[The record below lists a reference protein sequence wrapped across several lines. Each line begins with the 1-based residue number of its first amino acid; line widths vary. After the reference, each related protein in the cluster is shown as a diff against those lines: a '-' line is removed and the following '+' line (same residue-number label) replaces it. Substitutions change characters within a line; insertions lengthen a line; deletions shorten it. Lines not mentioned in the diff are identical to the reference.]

1 MWNKEIYEA
10 MDEEDYIFGKL
21 ATDGGYNHIF
31 FKEQKQPYRKR
42 RYKPM
47 EKRVDVEVSELAAVK
62 NKTVKTAKNTPIL
75 SVDKPLGKESI
86 EGEFEQEKGNK
97 TVKMTL
103 RELFDFYYEAYE
115 KEKWKGRWSKMM
127 NHFRGYIPEERKR
140 REFLQENFKR
150 KRHNEK
156 ARKRR
161 MDRKMSLNGF
171 NYFVTFTYSD
181 EKMTEEQFIKKLKA
195 YLRNKVSRYGW
206 KYIGVWEGLDGSVR
220 LHFHALMYIS
230 DEALPGENY
239 LERKYNPVTKQV
251 ETHTRNTEFN
261 EKFGLSTIEEIIPQI
276 SYLAYGYIMK
286 YMNKGGKMMMSRNCP
301 TFIKCG
307 IKKKDLLLYTN
318 EDCTTFLTPSDM
330 EILMPETGEIM
341 KIEPY
346 KVHEVL
352 ADATTCN

>member
-1 MWNKEIYEA
+1 
-10 MDEEDYIFGKL
+10 
-21 ATDGGYNHIF
+21 
-31 FKEQKQPYRKR
+31 
-42 RYKPM
+42 
-47 EKRVDVEVSELAAVK
+47 
-62 NKTVKTAKNTPIL
+62 VKTKENTPIS
-75 SVDKPLGKESI
+75 SVDEQSKEESN
-86 EGEFEQEKGNK
+86 EGGLTKERGDK

-103 RELFDFYYEAYE
+103 RELFDFYYKAYE

-127 NHFRGYIPEERKR
+127 NRFRGYIPNEKKR

-150 KRHNEK
+150 KGHNEK

-161 MDRKMSLNGF
+161 MERKMALNGF

-181 EKMTEEQFIKKLKA
+181 EKMTREQFIKKLKA
-195 YLRNKVSRYGW
+195 YLRNNVNRNGW

-239 LERKYNPVTKQV
+239 VERKYNPVTKQM

-261 EKFGLSTIEEIIPQI
+261 EKFGLSTIEEIIPQLR
-276 SYLAYGYIMK
+276 YCAYHYITK

-307 IKKKDLLLYTN
+307 IKKKDLLLYIN
-318 EDCTTFLTPSDM
+318 DDCTSFLTSSDM
-330 EILMPETGEIM
+330 DILMAETGEIV

-352 ADATTCN
+352 PSATTCN

>member
-1 MWNKEIYEA
+1 MWNKEMYEA

-21 ATDGGYNHIF
+21 TTDGGYDHIF

-42 RYKPM
+42 RYKP
-47 EKRVDVEVSELAAVK
+47 EEERVDVLISSLETTKKKCVTTKE
-62 NKTVKTAKNTPIL
+62 NTPIS
-75 SVDKPLGKESI
+75 SVDEPSNEESSEGGLTKES
-86 EGEFEQEKGNK
+86 GNK

-103 RELFDFYYEAYE
+103 RELFDFYYKAYE

-127 NHFRGYIPEERKR
+127 NRFRGYIPNEKKR

-150 KRHNEK
+150 KGHNEK

-161 MDRKMSLNGF
+161 MERKMALNGF

-181 EKMTEEQFIKKLKA
+181 EKMTREQFIKKLKA
-195 YLRNKVSRYGW
+195 YLRNNVNRNGW
-206 KYIGVWEGLDGSVR
+206 KYIGVWEGLDESVR

-230 DEALPGENY
+230 AETLPGENY
-239 LERKYNPVTKQV
+239 VERKYNPVTKQM

-261 EKFGLSTIEEIIPQI
+261 EKFGLSTIEEIIPQLR
-276 SYLAYGYIMK
+276 YCAYNYITK

-307 IKKKDLLLYTN
+307 IKKKELLVYLN
-318 EDCTTFLTPSDM
+318 DDCTSFLTMSDM
-330 EILMPETGEIM
+330 EILMPETGEIV

-352 ADATTCN
+352 PSATTCN